1 MSSPALEKPPN
12 LLSIILYNELINI
25 FIPSS
30 TLWTTLNNSIEQ
42 SGAPACLMLLKIKV
56 ESRYIS
62 GDGFNCDKNM
72 LCESSMLSFPLY
84 DSVISIAFDIRN
96 VFPSCIRDN
105 GKSSQ
110 VWMLCHKLRCSDPL
124 CPWVPVWGDV
134 RTTCL
139 YVYLYYFSCS
149 AVESSRFLM
158 SKGTKMR
165 STLLFVKRLSAL
177 EQTGF
182 GSHQFR
188 PEKPVMFIIDS
199 HQLYR
204 TQDMTLKNQ
213 KTKLFFICNHFWLR
227 ISI

>member
-134 RTTCL
+134 RTTCCQFICL
-139 YVYLYYFSCS
+139 PV
-149 AVESSRFLM
+149 
-158 SKGTKMR
+158 
-165 STLLFVKRLSAL
+165 LFFMFCCWIIQIFNVKRN
-177 EQTGF
+177 QN
-182 GSHQFR
+182 
-188 PEKPVMFIIDS
+188 EK
-199 HQLYR
+199 
-204 TQDMTLKNQ
+204 
-213 KTKLFFICNHFWLR
+213 HFVVC
-227 ISI
+227 